1 MHPAEG
7 EQSVADTNAI
17 LVEIAPGELIDKITI
32 LEIKD
37 ERIADAAK
45 RANVRVELDTLN
57 TARAAAVAPSADLDR
72 LTADLKA
79 VTGQLQFAERRR
91 DDIADLARKDASS
104 EFRLQDEERQVVGGH
119 AKRHPAL
126 HRAMTAERFSAD
138 AAANWEQ
145 LLREDGQLGEG

>member
-79 VTGQLQFAERRR
+79 VNQALWDIE
-91 DDIADLARKDASS
+91 DDIRIKESERDFTEDFIQLARSVYFENDERERIKKDINLVLGSS
-104 EFRLQDEERQVVGGH
+104 YVEE
-119 AKRHPAL
+119 KSYEDY
-126 HRAMTAERFSAD
+126 RAPSA
-138 AAANWEQ
+138 
-145 LLREDGQLGEG
+145 

>member
-1 MHPAEG
+1 MNATPHVPV
-7 EQSVADTNAI
+7 SV
-17 LVEIAPGELIDKITI
+17 GELIDKITI

-79 VTGQLQFAERRR
+79 VNQALWDIE
-91 DDIADLARKDASS
+91 DDIRDCERNRDFGPRFVELARSVYVQNDKRAALKRAINELLGS
-104 EFRLQDEERQVVGGH
+104 RLVEE
-119 AKRHPAL
+119 K
-126 HRAMTAERFSAD
+126 SY
-138 AAANWEQ
+138 AAY
-145 LLREDGQLGEG
+145 

>member
-79 VTGQLQFAERRR
+79 VNQALWDIE
-91 DDIADLARKDASS
+91 DDIRDCERNRDFGPRFVELARSVYVQNDKRAALKRAINELLGS
-104 EFRLQDEERQVVGGH
+104 RLVEE
-119 AKRHPAL
+119 K
-126 HRAMTAERFSAD
+126 SY
-138 AAANWEQ
+138 AAY
-145 LLREDGQLGEG
+145 